1 MLLMIEISTADWN
14 KQTNAV
20 IHKDGVYSVMKL
32 YVRNSSVERLTAVAQ
47 IFGKQNLVL
56 KRDLVACRANDF

>member
-1 MLLMIEISTADWN
+1 
-14 KQTNAV
+14 
-20 IHKDGVYSVMKL
+20 MKL
-32 YVRNSSVERLTAVAQ
+32 YVRKSSVEKLTAVAQ